1 MGIIQKK
8 IEWSLN
14 VRILMTLRYTYMKP
28 SNGTLSPSRAK
39 KRNEDIFP
47 LWKGMKS
54 RVGDDMMQKM
64 PFSNILNF
72 PSYY

>member
-1 MGIIQKK
+1 
-8 IEWSLN
+8 
-14 VRILMTLRYTYMKP
+14 MTLRYTYMKP
-28 SNGTLSPSRAK
+28 SNGTSSPSRAK

-64 PFSNILNF
+64 PFSLLSDTEKKVSA
-72 PSYY
+72 PK